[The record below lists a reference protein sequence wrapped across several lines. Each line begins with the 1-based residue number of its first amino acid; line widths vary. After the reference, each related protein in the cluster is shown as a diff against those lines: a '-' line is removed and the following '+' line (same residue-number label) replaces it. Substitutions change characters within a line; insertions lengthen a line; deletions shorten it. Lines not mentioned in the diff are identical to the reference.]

1 MKMKN
6 MMNKPMMVTDLARQ
20 RQRDYSSLAARET
33 VWPGSPWRAFRGLL
47 RIRA

>member
-20 RQRDYSSLAARET
+20 RVQDYSSRAARET
-33 VWPGSPWRAFRGLL
+33 VWSASPWRAFRGLL
-47 RIRA
+47 RTRA